1 MNSPKSFWFKTTEVS
16 MLGNEPLKENERWN
30 YCEEA
35 LLFVKEIE
43 FKCYD
48 VPDGYELMFVSNSPY
63 LNQIHSGFPG
73 VSIIRKS
80 VMSGNV
86 PYSFAY
92 LGKRFQTLTFP
103 IEGI

>member
-1 MNSPKSFWFKTTEVS
+1 MTLTKSFWFKTTEIS
-16 MLGNEPLKENERWN
+16 STGNETLKEGERWT
-30 YCEEA
+30 YCEES
-35 LLFVKEIE
+35 LVFVKEIE
-43 FKCYD
+43 FICHD
-48 VPDGYELMFVSNSPY
+48 VPGEYELMFVSNSPY
-63 LNQIHSGFPG
+63 INQLHGFHG

-103 IEGI
+103 INGI